1 MKRVIVL
8 FTFVLSIVQVHGQ
21 VMNVRAFNYTQHLWA
36 NTISHIEFDN
46 IHMAVYGTS
55 ENPHPVEQ
63 WEMEDVDSITFCTK
77 EELPYFVPEEG
88 YESIDFSK
96 NGQIARL
103 QLHEEGVGIPLVI
116 IGDAFSDRMFDMGI
130 YDYFARQAMEA
141 FFAQEPYTTF
151 RNYFDVY
158 SINAVSKKEVT
169 CKDTAL
175 GLGME
180 NHFTQESRTILEN
193 YVKAIPELNG
203 SLKDVTVILVS
214 NLSPDYH
221 GSYYTTYFGDNFNV
235 AQTCIELTTAW
246 YSFNDF
252 LVQHEAGGHAFG
264 LLMDERVNDNATET
278 FPESDRYLI
287 DDEHS
292 EGVSYNID
300 YHDTP
305 ETSFWKDFLLNP
317 DYEVEQLGLYE
328 GAMYNY
334 ARGIYRPS
342 ETSIMYGS
350 FEWANQYYN
359 APSRWAIYRRIMQL
373 AGKEC
378 SFDNFSQY
386 DKKNLEKIKVQNEN
400 SREAVKPVSEGLFP
414 IRRKCVQMVPAG
426 RASRPLRS
434 SSVSEARP

>member
-1 MKRVIVL
+1 MKRVVAL
-8 FTFVLSIVQVHGQ
+8 FVFVLSVVLVHGQ
-21 VMNVRAFNYTQHLWA
+21 VMNVRAFNCTQHLWA
-36 NTISHIEFDN
+36 NMISHIEFDD

-55 ENPHPVEQ
+55 ENPHPVEH
-63 WEMEDVDSITFCTK
+63 WEMEDVDSITFYAK
-77 EELPYFVPEEG
+77 DELPYFVPEES
-88 YESIDFSK
+88 YESLDFSK
-96 NGQIARL
+96 DGQITRL
-103 QLHEEGVGIPLVI
+103 QVHEEGVGIPLVI
-116 IGDAFSDRMFDMGI
+116 IGDAFSDRMFNMGI

-158 SINAVSKKEVT
+158 SINAVSKKEIT

-180 NHFTQESRTILEN
+180 NNFTQESRAILEN
-193 YVKAIPELNG
+193 YVNAIPELDG

-221 GSYYTTYFGDNFNV
+221 GSYYTTYFPDNFNV
-235 AQTCIELTTAW
+235 AQTCITLTTAW
-246 YSFNDF
+246 YSFNDY

-264 LLMDERVNDNATET
+264 LLDDERVNDNATET
-278 FPESDRYLI
+278 FPESSRYQI
-287 DDEHS
+287 DDGHS
-292 EGVSYNID
+292 RGEGFNVD

-305 ETSFWKDFLLNP
+305 ETSFWKDFLQNP
-317 DYEVEQLGLYE
+317 DYEVEHLGLYE
-328 GAMYNY
+328 GAMYSF
-334 ARGIYRPS
+334 AKGIYRPS

-378 SFDNFSQY
+378 SFDNFLQY
-386 DKKNLEKIKVQNEN
+386 DKKNLEMIKAQNEKTRD
-400 SREAVKPVSEGLFP
+400 SRKPVLENIVP
-414 IRRKCVQMVPAG
+414 IGNCVQMMPAG
-426 RASRPLRS
+426 RGANK
-434 SSVSEARP
+434 